1 MNELLHSPAVKLV
14 LSFLQATP
22 AAPILLVL
30 MVLDVLSGHL
40 AAFYT
45 KRLNSSVGWKGMTRK
60 AFVILLIGVG
70 SAIDPLTPQ
79 IPEANVVAMFY
90 IANELLSILENAVL
104 CGVPVPPVL
113 VNAMIKAREFTS
125 SDKKLTSLP
134 DPTSPKDPSKAPPP

>member
-1 MNELLHSPAVKLV
+1 MTQLLNYPAVKIV
-14 LSFLQATP
+14 LHFLQATP
-22 AAPILLVL
+22 AVPILLVL
-30 MVLDVLSGHL
+30 MVFDVLSGHL

-79 IPEANVVAMFY
+79 IPEAGVVAMFY

-113 VNAMIKAREFTS
+113 VNAMIKAREFSTS
-125 SDKKLTSLP
+125 SDKKLTSP
-134 DPTSPKDPSKAPPP
+134 EPPSPKDPTP